1 MNYRYLIIEAGTSRP
16 SQRVEYNKYAHIGE
30 DIICDKSLLDTYSYD
45 GWNDIHHDLILITGA
60 VEFADR
66 SSYRNRQ
73 YWSREIALSVPVM
86 RIEVWRN
93 PEVKKLLLDVLNHL
107 TGDLWEF
114 DFRTYKEPPS
124 IESRQRSLGF
134 KEGRGIVVPFSEGI
148 DSLCVANL
156 MKKQGEVIRI
166 RIGKH
171 TQRNKFD
178 GHFDRLPYIIKPK
191 KVVDQSVRSR
201 GFKFAA
207 ISAVVANIT
216 SSPKV
221 AIPESGQ
228 GAIGPVMVGNYGT
241 YPDYR
246 NHPAFLIRMEKFI
259 KRLFGAE
266 IRYIQ
271 PQIWHTKGQTIRKYV
286 DGQKENAQGV
296 LDTRSCW
303 QSRHN
308 VRFDGKFRQCGICS
322 ACLLRRMSIQVA
334 GLDEDPD
341 SYVVQNLSRRT
352 LADAVVKNEKLRL
365 TRTFTKVGRLAT
377 RQMQRLADLSTVS
390 DSDLFDHSFEIFDST
405 NSLNDSQTLNEVK
418 ENLREMLQNHAIE
431 WNNFKNSFGR
441 SGFLA
446 TMLE

>member
-1 MNYRYLIIEAGTSRP
+1 MNYRYLIIEAGTSRQ
-16 SQRVEYNKYAHIGE
+16 SQRAEHNKVAHIGE
-30 DIICDKSLLDTYSYD
+30 DIICDKTLLDTYSLD

-60 VEFADR
+60 IEFADR

-93 PEVKKLLLDVLNHL
+93 PEVKELLLDVLNHL
-107 TGDLWEF
+107 TGDIWEF
-114 DFRTYKEPPS
+114 DFRKYNEPPT
-124 IESRQRSLGF
+124 IESRQRSLGL
-134 KEGRGIVVPFSEGI
+134 KKGRGIVVPFSEGI

-156 MKKQGEVIRI
+156 MMKQGAVIRI

-171 TQRNKFD
+171 TQRKKFD

-191 KVVDQSVRSR
+191 SVADQSVRSR
-201 GFKFAA
+201 CFKFAA
-207 ISAVVANIT
+207 ISAVVAYIT
-216 SSPKV
+216 ASPKV
-221 AIPESGQ
+221 AVPESGQ

-259 KRLFGAE
+259 KRLFGSE

-271 PQIWHTKGQTIRKYV
+271 LQIWHTKGQTIRKYV
-286 DGQKENAQGV
+286 GGQKENAQGV

-308 VRFDGKFRQCGICS
+308 VRFDGNFRQCGICS
-322 ACLLRRMSIQVA
+322 ACLLRRLSLQVA
-334 GLDEDPD
+334 GLDENPD
-341 SYVVQNLSRRT
+341 SYVVQNLSGRI

-390 DSDLFDHSFEIFDST
+390 DSGLIDHAFEIFDST
-405 NSLNDSQTLNEVK
+405 NRLDESQTLNKVK
-418 ENLREMLQNHAIE
+418 ENLREMLLNHAIE
-431 WNNFKNSFGR
+431 WKNFKNTFGR
-441 SGFLA
+441 FGLFA
-446 TMLE
+446 TWHE